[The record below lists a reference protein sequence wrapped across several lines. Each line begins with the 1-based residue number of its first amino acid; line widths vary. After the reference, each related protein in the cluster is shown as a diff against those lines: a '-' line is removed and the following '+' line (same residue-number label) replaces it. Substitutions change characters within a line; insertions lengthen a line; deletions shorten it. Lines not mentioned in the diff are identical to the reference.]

1 MWIPW
6 RPIAWRDERDV
17 RDKLRIDV
25 MDLSA
30 RIGADKV
37 PPELLDVALALA
49 KAKGMRAARA
59 HIAATASTLHAAPQ
73 G

>member
-1 MWIPW
+1 MWMFW

-17 RDKLRIDV
+17 RDKLRVDV
-25 MDLSA
+25 MDLAA

-37 PPELLDVALALA
+37 PPELLDAAMAIA

-59 HIAATASTLHAAPQ
+59 HIAATASTLPAAPRE
-73 G
+73 